1 LNASGKT
8 LSFYFMAKRILIADD
23 SANMRGVIRAL
34 LANVKDIEICGE
46 AGDGLDAVKQ
56 IIKLE
61 PDLVLLDLSMPRMN
75 GAEVASVVK
84 HNIPKVLIILFTMY
98 GEKFC
103 PSLKSA
109 VSVDVVLSKP
119 DGMSQL
125 IQCVKGLLA
134 A

>member
-1 LNASGKT
+1 
-8 LSFYFMAKRILIADD
+8 MAKRILIADD

>member
-1 LNASGKT
+1 
-8 LSFYFMAKRILIADD
+8 
-23 SANMRGVIRAL
+23 
-34 LANVKDIEICGE
+34 
-46 AGDGLDAVKQ
+46 
-56 IIKLE
+56 
-61 PDLVLLDLSMPRMN
+61 MPRMN

-98 GEKFC
+98 GEELC

-109 VSVDVVLSKP
+109 TSVDVVLSKP
-119 DGMSQL
+119 EGMGQL

>member
-1 LNASGKT
+1 
-8 LSFYFMAKRILIADD
+8 MAKRILIADD
-23 SANMRGVIRAL
+23 SANMRSVIRAP
-34 LANVKDIEICGE
+34 LANVADIEICGE

-98 GEKFC
+98 GEKLC

-109 VSVDVVLSKP
+109 TSVDVVLSKP
-119 DGMSQL
+119 EGMSQL

>member
-1 LNASGKT
+1 
-8 LSFYFMAKRILIADD
+8 MAKRILIADD
-23 SANMRGVIRAL
+23 SANMRSVIRAL
-34 LANVKDIEICGE
+34 LANVADIEICGE

-98 GEKFC
+98 GEELC

-109 VSVDVVLSKP
+109 TSVDVVLSKP
-119 DGMSQL
+119 EGMGQL